1 MVKVIY
7 EFDVPIEKQEEY
19 LKVTREEIKPLWE
32 SKGCRSYD
40 VWQVADSETRFVKE
54 TIFEDETVMKEI
66 SASKDLEPAKKIFLS
81 FAENALRKAC
91 LQKI

>member
-7 EFDVPIEKQEEY
+7 EFDVPIKKQEAY
-19 LKVTREEIKPLWE
+19 LKITREKIKPLWE
-32 SKGCRSYD
+32 SKGCLSYD

-54 TIFEDETVMKEI
+54 AIFKDEPVMKKT
-66 SASKDLEPAKKIFLS
+66 SGSKDLEPAKEIFRS

-91 LQKI
+91 VQKI